1 MVASGSVTGRGP
13 GSPPLRIALV
23 AGEASG
29 DVLGAGLI
37 GELRKRY
44 PQAQFAGVGG
54 ERMRAAGFDA
64 WWPSDALAVMGLA
77 EVLAHLPRLLRLR
90 GALRRRLLAW
100 DPQVFVGI
108 DAPDFNLRLE
118 RALASRGIATAHYV
132 SPSVWA
138 WRAGRAARIGRS
150 ARRVLCLFPMEPA
163 IYARHGVDAVFVG
176 HPLADRM
183 PLLTDREGARMRLG
197 ISTDA
202 RVLAILP
209 GSRGSEIER
218 LAPVFL
224 EAASILLSR
233 HPDLL
238 LVAPM
243 ANARSR
249 AHFER
254 LLDDAARRHTP
265 LAAARSAGRVLVVV
279 DQTADGLAAADA
291 TVLASG
297 TAALEA
303 MLAKSPTVIGYVVA
317 PLTAWLVRTFGLITS
332 RYYALPNVLADAP
345 LMPEL
350 LQEDCTAPRIAEALD
365 RALRMEPSARVA
377 YVARCAEI
385 HASLRRDADARA
397 ADAVAEVLDAA
408 MASQ

>member
-1 MVASGSVTGRGP
+1 MPARAGEARPRPAGAAP
-13 GSPPLRIALV
+13 RIALV

-29 DVLGAGLI
+29 DLLGAGLI
-37 GELRKRY
+37 RELRSRY

-54 ERMRAAGFDA
+54 ERMRDAGFDA
-64 WWPSDALAVMGLA
+64 WWPSESLAVMGLA

-90 GALRRRLLAW
+90 GDLRRRLLDW
-100 DPQVFVGI
+100 QPQVFVGI

-118 RALASRGIATAHYV
+118 RALSSRGVATVHYV

-183 PLLTDREGARMRLG
+183 PLATDREGARARLG
-197 ISTDA
+197 IGLDA

-224 EAASILLSR
+224 DAASLLLAH
-233 HPDLL
+233 HPDLV

-243 ANARSR
+243 AHARGR

-254 LLDDAARRHTP
+254 CLDEASGRHAEIAA
-265 LAAARSAGRVLVVV
+265 LRSAGRLLIVE
-279 DQTADGLAAADA
+279 DRTADALSAADA
-291 TVLASG
+291 AVLASG

-303 MLAKSPTVIGYVVA
+303 MLAKVPTVIGYVVA
-317 PLTAWLVRTFGLITS
+317 PLTAFLVRAFDLIRS
-332 RYYALPNVLADAP
+332 PYYALPNVLANAP

-350 LQEDCTAPRIAEALD
+350 LQELCTAPRIAEALD
-365 RALRMEPSARVA
+365 ASLRIEATARAE
-377 YVARCAEI
+377 YVARCTEI
-385 HASLRRDADARA
+385 HASLRRDADASA
-397 ADAVAEVLDAA
+397 AEAVADVLDRA
-408 MASQ
+408 MPSQ